1 MLGNLENSTQI
12 VTAAKVISTKKYT
25 NNCRGSAS
33 VPALNQSGQPRGD
46 CPYRYF
52 IYKNSPKTIMLMFST
67 ILGISLGLQ
76 IGLAIV
82 PAIASADAS
91 ANNPDRPPSYINKR
105 VCPSNFPDLS
115 KAIAKDLQGYLTRTY
130 TRLGFKSQVVA
141 VGYPEVEPLPLA
153 AGNRAIITNSVPDA
167 NKAITPTDD
176 PKQLFISLL
185 ERPAGKLDTT
195 KKAYWLFL
203 TNTRRGWRL
212 AMAFTRIGN
221 SPPQDVSDGAIAD
234 AVRTWLRDYCDQN
247 TLLP

>member
-1 MLGNLENSTQI
+1 M
-12 VTAAKVISTKKYT
+12 
-25 NNCRGSAS
+25 
-33 VPALNQSGQPRGD
+33 PA
-46 CPYRYF
+46 
-52 IYKNSPKTIMLMFST
+52 T
-67 ILGISLGLQ
+67 
-76 IGLAIV
+76 
-82 PAIASADAS
+82 ASADAS
-91 ANNPDRPPSYINKR
+91 ADRPDRPPSYINKR

-115 KAIAKDLQGYLTRTY
+115 QAISKDLQGYLTRTY

-153 AGNRAIITNSVPDA
+153 AGDSQGDAYRRAIITNSVPDE
-167 NKAITPTDD
+167 NKAIAPADD

-221 SPPQDVSDGAIAD
+221 SPPQDVSDGAIAS

-247 TLLP
+247 TLVP

>member
-12 VTAAKVISTKKYT
+12 VTAAK
-25 NNCRGSAS
+25 
-33 VPALNQSGQPRGD
+33 
-46 CPYRYF
+46 
-52 IYKNSPKTIMLMFST
+52 TIMLTFSKGLGVS
-67 ILGISLGLQ
+67 LGISLSLQ
-76 IGLAIV
+76 IGLATM
-82 PAIASADAS
+82 PAIASADS
-91 ANNPDRPPSYINKR
+91 PERPPNYINKR

-115 KAIAKDLQGYLTRTY
+115 QAIAKDLQGYLTRTY

-153 AGNRAIITNSVPDA
+153 AGDLAIITNSVPDA
-167 NKAITPTDD
+167 NKAIAPADD

-221 SPPQDVSDGAIAD
+221 SPPQDVSDGAIAA

-247 TLLP
+247 TFLP

>member
-1 MLGNLENSTQI
+1 MLDNLGNSMQI
-12 VTAAKVISTKKYT
+12 VTAAK
-25 NNCRGSAS
+25 
-33 VPALNQSGQPRGD
+33 
-46 CPYRYF
+46 
-52 IYKNSPKTIMLMFST
+52 TIMLAFST
-67 ILGISLGLQ
+67 SLGLQ
-76 IGLAIV
+76 IGLTAMPV
-82 PAIASADAS
+82 IANTDR
-91 ANNPDRPPSYINKR
+91 PDRPPNYINKR

-115 KAIAKDLQGYLTRTY
+115 QAITKDLQGYLTRTY

-153 AGNRAIITNSVPDA
+153 AGNRAIATNSAPDP
-167 NKAITPTDD
+167 NKAIAPADD

-221 SPPQDVSDGAIAD
+221 SPPQDVSDGAIAA

-247 TLLP
+247 TFLP